1 MKKTYYSQK
10 QKQMILRVRKT
21 SVVLFFL
28 IMAAGTIIGA
38 LLFLRPE
45 KSDKEKRKLTS
56 FPSFTISSFLD
67 GSYLEDVALWYSD
80 TFPGRDTLLTIDQTL
95 KASYGIEPD
104 VKMVGGNKKA
114 DQIPDSPQKKKTA
127 SSDAI
132 TEALA
137 EDKTEASTEDE
148 TLSEELVNPPDSKKM
163 EQEIQK
169 QVQDNLYVKNGA
181 AYSIYYFN
189 QEGCEMY
196 ASMLNEAAKK
206 LSGITNVYSVL
217 VPDNSGVMLP
227 EEELKK
233 LGGSDQVQTIDYY
246 YSLYDGVTGIDTIH
260 TLREHQKEYLYYR
273 TDHHWTSLAAYYVY
287 ENFCQEKGLT
297 PNPLTAYEKK
307 TYQPFLGTFY
317 DTLHDSKMKENPD
330 YVDAYLPMGTN
341 KMKFR
346 DAKGKNYDWYV
357 VSDVSK
363 SAENAKY
370 WCFIGGDNPFSTIH
384 NPNITDGSSCLVL
397 KESYGNCFVPYLV
410 DHYENVYV
418 VDFRYADRNVLNY
431 VKKNKVDDLI
441 VINNISICSSP
452 SVVKTIKSLLQ

>member
-1 MKKTYYSQK
+1 MKKTYYTKK
-10 QKQMILRVRKT
+10 QKQMMLRFRNM
-21 SVVLFFL
+21 SVVLFFFV
-28 IMAAGTIIGA
+28 MAAGTILGA

-114 DQIPDSPQKKKTA
+114 DQIPDTAKKQKKKTV
-127 SSDAI
+127 SSDAA
-132 TEALA
+132 TEAPE
-137 EDKTEASTEDE
+137 EDGA
-148 TLSEELVNPPDSKKM
+148 LSEELVNPPDSKKM

-189 QEGCEMY
+189 QEGCEQY
-196 ASMLNEAAKK
+196 ADMLNQTAQK
-206 LSGITNVYSVL
+206 LNGMTNVYSIL
-217 VPDNSGVMLP
+217 VPDNSGVMLS
-227 EEELKK
+227 EEELKQ

-246 YSLYDGVTGIDTIH
+246 YSLYEGVTGIDTIR

-317 DTLHDSKMKENPD
+317 DTLHDSKMKANPD
-330 YVDAYLPMGTN
+330 YVDAYLPIATN

-357 VSDVSK
+357 VSDASK

-384 NPNITDGSSCLVL
+384 NPKITDGSSCLVL

-452 SVVKTIKSLLQ
+452 SVVKTIASLLQ